1 MFFRGPDAIKENLTA
16 ISKFGEDGG
25 SAASARKDHP
35 LRVLMVVE
43 RLYEVG
49 GAQTQV
55 IRLVC
60 ALRNHGVEAG
70 IVTGRWRRSDPR
82 RAELE
87 GGVEVRSI
95 FTGFEMLHIKGLRKF
110 GIYLYI
116 LSLMLHLFLRRSQYD
131 IVHVHSAT
139 FSGFAVAVMG
149 RWLTKPTI
157 MKVMAS
163 GAWGD
168 FKRMQDGLI
177 PGSSCMVR
185 FLRRIDRVICLNEEV
200 EAECR
205 KAGFRAEQFVKI
217 PNAFPVAG
225 VERRRYYAKRTSVEV
240 LFVGRLDAQ
249 KNPLLLLEALSI
261 LQRVPG
267 GDQINVRFL
276 GGGPQH
282 SQLEER
288 ASTLGLATKVQ
299 FLGHV
304 EDVSKYLQRV
314 DIFVLPSLSEGL
326 SNAILEAMAHG
337 LPCIVTD
344 IPGNVDLIRHEE
356 TGLLVKP
363 NDASDLAH
371 ALNRLAR
378 DPVLRE
384 RLGRAGRTTVE
395 EHFNMDTV
403 SRRYAE
409 LYRTLNV

>member
-1 MFFRGPDAIKENLTA
+1 VSA
-16 ISKFGEDGG
+16 ISEIMK
-25 SAASARKDHP
+25 SAAPATKDRP

-55 IRLVC
+55 IRLVR
-60 ALRNHGVEAG
+60 ALRNHGVEARV
-70 IVTGRWRRSDPR
+70 VTGRWRRSDPR

-95 FTGFEMLHIKGLRKF
+95 FTAFEMLHIRGLRKF

-116 LSLMLHLFLRRSQYD
+116 LSLMLHLSLRRSHYD
-131 IVHVHSAT
+131 VLHVHSAT
-139 FSGFAVAVMG
+139 FSGFAVSLVG
-149 RWLTKPTI
+149 GWLGKPTI

-163 GAWGD
+163 GGWGD

-177 PGSSCMVR
+177 PGSSYMVR

-205 KAGFRAEQFVKI
+205 KTGFRAEQFVRI
-217 PNAFPVAG
+217 PNAFPVAE
-225 VERRRYYAKRTSVEV
+225 VKRRRYYPERTSVEV

-249 KNPLLLLEALSI
+249 KNPFLLLEALSI
-261 LQRVPG
+261 LQRLPG

-282 SQLEER
+282 SQLKER
-288 ASTLGLATKVQ
+288 ASKLGLAAKVQ
-299 FLGHV
+299 FPGHV
-304 EDVSKYLQRV
+304 KDVTKYLRRA

-337 LPCIVTD
+337 LPCVVTE

-363 NDASDLAH
+363 ADATDLAH
-371 ALNRLAR
+371 ALTRLAR
-378 DPVLRE
+378 DPALRE
-384 RLGRAGRTTVE
+384 RLGRAGRAMVE

-409 LYRTLNV
+409 LYRTLDVCKTCAG